1 MGKVR
6 TVSSHDQKRLMELNG
21 VLISK
26 RKSNLLVAM
35 EIMRVGGRK
44 GAGWLSRVGD
54 KRTAESRRVGVGGE
68 GGLFHTG
75 FTDLQ
80 PRELWLLLCHVESRH
95 QSWKAGR
102 AFVILQAFRSF
113 CLFGSLPSAFPG
125 VRVRADVRSVACIH
139 TRFSSKGPE
148 PGLVFHSGS
157 TSECLENL

>member
-54 KRTAESRRVGVGGE
+54 KRTAESRRVGVGGW
-68 GGLFHTG
+68 GRG
-75 FTDLQ
+75 FISYGVY
-80 PRELWLLLCHVESRH
+80 R
-95 QSWKAGR
+95 
-102 AFVILQAFRSF
+102 
-113 CLFGSLPSAFPG
+113 PSAQGALATFMP
-125 VRVRADVRSVACIH
+125 R
-139 TRFSSKGPE
+139 
-148 PGLVFHSGS
+148 
-157 TSECLENL
+157 